1 MLKIHYITII
11 IMVKKE
17 KIHSN
22 NVLQLPKMH
31 PVFTAALGDELVI
44 CDDLDKV
51 GDYEEGELDLFLSG
65 NVKAK
70 SLFGIVICFEG
81 WIELSWG
88 GSSFKL
94 LPGYMTFM
102 QSGVL
107 GGMIGCSR
115 DVRSLSILCDEKFFK
130 PNLSA
135 AESALFT
142 SEILVKPYCNLTSHG
157 LESAKH
163 LYMHIKDVLEHRDQM
178 FFVRRILTGLLQTFS
193 FLCMSLYHGEMQHN
207 EERFEQSHN
216 DNIFHRFLG
225 LVQTHYAQHYDIK
238 FYADKLCITPKYL
251 SLLVFKA
258 SGLHAKDHI
267 ENFRLNEAKS
277 LLRSQKHNVNEVSE
291 LLSFTSPSHFC
302 RYFKKATGQTPL
314 QFQRG

>member
-1 MLKIHYITII
+1 M
-11 IMVKKE
+11 
-17 KIHSN
+17 IHSDN
-22 NVLQLPKMH
+22 ILQSPRMH
-31 PVFTAALGDELVI
+31 PMYTATLGDELVI

-51 GDYEEGELDLFLSG
+51 GDYEEGELDYFING

-70 SLFGIVICFEG
+70 NLFGILICFEG
-81 WIELSWG
+81 WIEIAWG

-94 LPGYMTFM
+94 LPGYMTFL
-102 QSGVL
+102 QSGTI
-107 GGMIGCSR
+107 GGMIGYSR
-115 DVRSLSILCDEKFFK
+115 DVRTLCIMCDENFFK

-142 SEILVKPYCNLTSHG
+142 SEILVKPYCYITGHG

-163 LYMHIKDVLEHRDQM
+163 LYMQIKDVLEHRDKM
-178 FFVRRILTGLLQTFS
+178 FFVRRILTGLLQTLS
-193 FLCMSLYHGEMQHN
+193 FLCFSIYHGEMQLTDS
-207 EERFEQSHN
+207 RFEKSHN

-225 LVQTHYAQHYDIK
+225 LVQTHYAKHYEIK

-251 SLLVFKA
+251 SLLVYKA
-258 SGLHAKDHI
+258 SGMHAKDHI
-267 ENFRLNEAKS
+267 ENYRLNEAKS

-291 LLSFTSPSHFC
+291 MLSFTSPSHFC

-314 QFQRG
+314 QYQRG